1 MIFLQYVLSMVQLDI
16 AICFVMFV
24 LILFMLL
31 NQKICEVIKKKDTN
45 VERVISWKVY
55 EEILHTCVGKLCVS

>member
-45 VERVISWKVY
+45 VE
-55 EEILHTCVGKLCVS
+55 